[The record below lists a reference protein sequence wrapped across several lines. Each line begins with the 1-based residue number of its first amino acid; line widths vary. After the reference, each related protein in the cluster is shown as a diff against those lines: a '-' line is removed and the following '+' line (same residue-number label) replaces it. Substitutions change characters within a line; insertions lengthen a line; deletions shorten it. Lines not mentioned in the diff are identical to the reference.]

1 MIDEEWPVVAD
12 RSQKKRIQN
21 RVAQRTY
28 RKSALLAHGR

>member
-1 MIDEEWPVVAD
+1 MANEEWLAVAD

-28 RKSALLAHGR
+28 RKSALLAHGK